1 MTKNNIYNKMSNK
14 TMSIWEDTIK
24 LSKIRTFNAEI
35 RTKDGTFLIL
45 DGEFGVGIS
54 VKVMTSEGP
63 TDLVDGPYILG
74 APYDGVIIEIIK
86 GKIKQIINPLKNEP
100 TPNPLETPPFLA
112 DGAIGIVGGG
122 EMSKQNNE
130 TMQKFADNSITT
142 ASEGVQTDA
151 KDASGATETVQSDK
165 PAETKVYTIEELS
178 TMMDELMAR
187 VAKIEGTETAEDTK
201 PADAEKPTDGT
212 KPVEATTTEQ
222 KMSAEVKAEV
232 DRQVKE
238 FFEKNS
244 PSKILDRFDAD
255 DNIEIPN
262 DSVMAK
268 VKQLEILRN
277 RKINKK

>member
-1 MTKNNIYNKMSNK
+1 
-14 TMSIWEDTIK
+14 
-24 LSKIRTFNAEI
+24 
-35 RTKDGTFLIL
+35 
-45 DGEFGVGIS
+45 
-54 VKVMTSEGP
+54 
-63 TDLVDGPYILG
+63 
-74 APYDGVIIEIIK
+74 
-86 GKIKQIINPLKNEP
+86 
-100 TPNPLETPPFLA
+100 
-112 DGAIGIVGGG
+112 
-122 EMSKQNNE
+122 
-130 TMQKFADNSITT
+130 
-142 ASEGVQTDA
+142 
-151 KDASGATETVQSDK
+151 
-165 PAETKVYTIEELS
+165 
-178 TMMDELMAR
+178 MMDELMAR

-262 DSVMAK
+262 DSVMAI